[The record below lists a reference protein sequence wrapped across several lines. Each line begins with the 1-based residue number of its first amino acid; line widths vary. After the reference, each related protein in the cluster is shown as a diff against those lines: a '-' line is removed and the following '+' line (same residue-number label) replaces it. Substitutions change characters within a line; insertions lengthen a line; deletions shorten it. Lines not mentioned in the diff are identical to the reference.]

1 MDLDTLRRVFLLQ
14 REGKGGNV
22 KAGPDKPLRGITQTG
37 FDFGLNSRRPKSDY
51 SRGVKISRIARASE
65 DTLFRVDSAIQVCVS
80 GRTMGI
86 SQFD

>member
-37 FDFGLNSRRPKSDY
+37 FDFGLNSCKPKSDY
-51 SRGVKISRIARASE
+51 SRGLRSAESPEYPRIP
-65 DTLFRVDSAIQVCVS
+65 FS
-80 GRTMGI
+80 G
-86 SQFD
+86 